1 MKINK
6 DYFLMYL
13 SACIVYLLDFYL
25 GIAEMTENWDEFD
38 FREKSFSAIP
48 LLITIFLVVTGFLFT
63 KISFVKKLGI
73 KLIWAGIVWSLCLI
87 LVFFINPLMQI
98 IWFSIAMWFVNELLK
113 IISPGFIK
121 VIEGFIERYS

>member
-6 DYFLMYL
+6 EYFLLYL

-25 GIAEMTENWDEFD
+25 GIAEMTENWNRFD
-38 FREKSFSAIP
+38 FRNHSFSAIP
-48 LLITIFLVVTGFLFT
+48 ILILVFLVITGLLFT
-63 KISFVKKLGI
+63 KFSFTKKLGI

-87 LVFFINPLMQI
+87 LVFFINPLIQI
-98 IWFSIAMWFVNELLK
+98 IWFSIAMWFVNEFLK

-121 VIEGFIERYS
+121 AIEGFIERYS

>member
-6 DYFLMYL
+6 EYFLLYL

-25 GIAEMTENWDEFD
+25 GIAGMTENWNRFD
-38 FREKSFSAIP
+38 FRNHSFPAIP
-48 LLITIFLVVTGFLFT
+48 IVILVFLAITGLLFT
-63 KISFVKKLGI
+63 KFSFTKKLGI

-98 IWFSIAMWFVNELLK
+98 IWFSIAMWFVNEFLK

-121 VIEGFIERYS
+121 FWCKIRT